1 MKRTIA
7 FILSLVLVLSFPV
20 SAFAETYEVGTAEEM
35 SSSWEAA
42 NTGPDTSNTF
52 NMTANIDMG
61 GVGNQLHAQSGN
73 SYTIN
78 GNGYELSTVNISAF
92 DSTVVGSSV
101 TINADISASNLK
113 YSLDVHGN
121 VNVTVNGDV
130 SNGRADSN
138 PTYEELADGTVLSSN
153 GAEITINGDI
163 NAQGNEGIVVHSGCS
178 VEVNG
183 DVHGDISAGD
193 SSVNVSGNVYGN
205 ESSSNYYY
213 YNVDSGSGSSV
224 YIGGDVVGNVG
235 VTIHSHARIDGDVTG
250 INENDREYG
259 LPALTVGDDSTDTS
273 TAIIGGSVTS
283 DSAAP
288 AVRVTANASGGNNL
302 YVMGDVVSNYT
313 GPDAPDGNAIEAG
326 GSSLTEIAGSV
337 KGDITIKDSAMV
349 VVHDGSSD
357 NNTPQAES
365 SGTQYF
371 FPVDKGAAPSAEFT
385 DEQLRLLELCKSY
398 GPTSMLDKTV
408 YSIFNVSSDMQEIF
422 DARVSISDMYIAELS
437 RALEEVKVT
446 ALQLSQYSDAE
457 ASFLSENVHPQTLAA
472 YRDKKFVYNLYGLEL
487 VKAQLAEAL
496 DTVGSKNAFERTV
509 DGLSL
514 FSEGTEAFRDYVDL
528 MTSDHSGLNKIL
540 EASKGSPDEI
550 VKWML
555 KNLDSE
561 TLEKIG
567 SKDLKVYANK
577 LKDIGDII
585 SFVQTASTVLD
596 VSTAVGEIVSF
607 YFDEFSTEVDVLDHM
622 LVNCPLD
629 PMMYMATLE
638 LRNDYTSK
646 FQKAYRDVIGHGID
660 GIFSALFTRYL
671 PDMDM
676 LKDSSGVL
684 ADVLGLSKKSD
695 AILEGATSVELLYN
709 VKAALEQAIK
719 NVKYGDVSPE
729 SIEMVQVMF
738 TVYKETAQSIGEAV
752 EVLGNKAERE
762 YAEKFLEQLEDLEL
776 GEVMFLSDPPTGY
789 AGGR

>member
-78 GNGYELSTVNISAF
+78 GNGYELSTVNIAAL

-101 TINADISASNLK
+101 TINADVSAGSNLEN
-113 YSLDVHGN
+113 SLVATGN
-121 VNVTVNGDV
+121 VDVTVNGDV
-130 SNGRADSN
+130 SNGHADSS
-138 PTYEELADGTVLSSN
+138 PTYEELATGTVVSN
-153 GAEITINGDI
+153 QGADITINGDV
-163 NAQGNEGIVVHSGCS
+163 NAQGNKAVVVNPHGGS

-183 DVHGDISAGD
+183 DVHGDIQASNGLVD
-193 SSVNVSGNVYGN
+193 VDGNVYGN
-205 ESSSNYYY
+205 ESGEGPNVVSS
-213 YNVDSGSGSSV
+213 SGSTV
-224 YIGGDVVGNVG
+224 FIEGDVNGNVA
-235 VTIHSHARIDGDVTG
+235 VNIESHVRIEGDVTG
-250 INENDREYG
+250 IDKTG
-259 LPALTVGDDSTDTS
+259 KPHGPPAVAVGQDSKDTS
-273 TAIIGGSVTS
+273 TAIIRGDVTS
-283 DSAAP
+283 NSSAP
-288 AVRVTANASGGNNL
+288 AVLVDANASGGSNL
-302 YVMGDVVSNYT
+302 YVMGDVVSNYR
-313 GPDAPDGNAIEAG
+313 GPGATEGSAIIAR

-337 KGDITIKDSAMV
+337 KGKITIEDSAMV

-437 RALEEVKVT
+437 KALEEVKVT